1 MRPVSALS
9 FYNRCISELLAHEKS
24 LLPGWCGAAILGFA
38 RSCPPIVTR
47 RAGRVL
53 AHTVLMSSVM
63 AQDLKDSLFPS
74 LLTESRRVAQ
84 TLGGSDPLSATAETL
99 REMLEA
105 TVGVANASQVFA
117 KLIDGLEGEDRAI
130 ALKAFLQPPRG

>member
-1 MRPVSALS
+1 
-9 FYNRCISELLAHEKS
+9 
-24 LLPGWCGAAILGFA
+24 
-38 RSCPPIVTR
+38 
-47 RAGRVL
+47 
-53 AHTVLMSSVM
+53 M
-63 AQDLKDSLFPS
+63 AQELKDSLFPS

-105 TVGVANASQVFA
+105 TVGVADASQVFA